1 MIIIQV
7 TSQELWDAFV
17 SSLPYAQFT
26 QSWAWGEFQSSIGR
40 EVVRVFVLDDSEDLQ
55 SPLAAAQFIHQP
67 RPLVGGY
74 WLAPRGPVFSSSL
87 SKEDHEEV
95 LRTLIH
101 QLSLSQ
107 SLFIRVEPPVMAGSL
122 DFPAEFVPHRA
133 YNPAVTSVIDL
144 TKSEEDLLAAMH
156 HKTRYNIRLAER
168 HGVKVRVT
176 DDIGTFLRLT
186 KETSERDRFLAP
198 EYAYLEKTYRELAKA
213 GIARLRLAEAQNEVL
228 AMSMEMVY
236 GDTATYLHGASSSRL
251 RDVMAP
257 FALHWDA
264 IKAAKAE
271 GKKHYDFWGCNP
283 DDPIHPHYNKTWEG
297 ITRFK
302 LGWSGQCL
310 ALAGTFDIPRQP
322 LLYSILKKM
331 GRVEITTRPVKAQA
345 LYGTGFLDE

>member
-1 MIIIQV
+1 MTIIQV

-40 EVVRVFVLDDSEDLQ
+40 EVVRIFILNDSEDLQ

-74 WLAPRGPVFSSSL
+74 WLAPRGPVFSQDL
-87 SKEDHEEV
+87 SKEEHEEV
-95 LRTLIH
+95 LRTLMG
-101 QLSLSQ
+101 QLSLPQ
-107 SLFIRVEPPVMAGSL
+107 SLFIRVEPPVMTGSL
-122 DFPAEFVPHRA
+122 DLPQGFVPHRA
-133 YNPAVTSVIDL
+133 YNPAVTSILDL
-144 TKSEEDLLAAMH
+144 TKSEDELLAAMH

-168 HGVKVRVT
+168 HGVKVRLT

-198 EYAYLEKTYRELAKA
+198 EYAYLEKTYRELSKA
-213 GIARLRLAEAQNEVL
+213 GMARLRLAEAQNEVL

-264 IKAAKAE
+264 IKSAKAE
-271 GKKHYDFWGCNP
+271 GKKQYDFWGCNP
-283 DDPIHPHYNKTWEG
+283 DDTNHPNYKKTWEG

-302 LGWSGQCL
+302 LGWSGRCIEF
-310 ALAGTFDIPRQP
+310 AGTFDIPRQ
-322 LLYSILKKM
+322 LWLYRALKKI
-331 GRVEITTRPVKAQA
+331 GRV
-345 LYGTGFLDE
+345 